1 MEERKEIDYRK
12 GERKKSLEGN
22 LRALSQAKAV
32 GWDLAFAQ
40 YGIQS
45 NLTLVEQHQPKELEK

>member
-40 YGIQS
+40 YGI
-45 NLTLVEQHQPKELEK
+45 